1 MSRAKLSAA
10 LALLLGVTL
19 FPATHA
25 AAKPAAK
32 PVKAESA
39 VGMKVPDH
47 ERFVLPNRLTILLL
61 QKKEV
66 PTIAFSG
73 FVRGG
78 ALADPADKP
87 GVASL
92 AAGLLDRGA
101 GKRNA
106 YEFADAVEGAGG
118 VFNAAAGAEAVNV
131 SGQFLSRDRALMVEL
146 LADALMRPRFDA
158 DEFTGY
164 RDREIEFIKSAK
176 DSDPSQIIGIY
187 GRAALFGK
195 HPYGRPQSGSERSL
209 ARITQSDVVSYHAAN
224 FGADRTTLVF
234 AGDLDTKW
242 MKQALTAAFGGW
254 AKAKS
259 AVPAL
264 TPAPRVT
271 GRRIVLIDAPGAAQT
286 YFWLGNVGVDRRYN
300 GRPAL
305 DLVNTLY
312 GGRFTSLL
320 NTELRIKSGLTYGA
334 SSRFTR
340 ATVAG
345 DFAIRS
351 FTQTDTT
358 AQALD
363 LTLKTLD
370 DLKHGAIAPDM
381 LESARAYVLGQ
392 YPLQLETAAHWAGA
406 LSDLEFFGL
415 GKEYIEG
422 YGPAL
427 AKVDVAET
435 AAVTADA
442 FPRPTDLVMVLIGDA
457 AKIREVAQ
465 KYGPVTEMKL
475 SDPDFVAPA
484 AAGK

>member
-1 MSRAKLSAA
+1 MSRAVKLFAA
-10 LALLLGVTL
+10 LLAACAPLVS
-19 FPATHA
+19 FA
-25 AAKPAAK
+25 AAPA
-32 PVKAESA
+32 KAEA
-39 VGMKVPDH
+39 AMGMKVPAH
-47 ERFVLPNRLTILLL
+47 ERFVLPNGLTILLL
-61 QKKEV
+61 PKKDV
-66 PTIAFSG
+66 PTIAFAG

-87 GVASL
+87 GVGSL
-92 AAGLLDRGA
+92 VAGLLDRGA

-106 YEFADAVEGAGG
+106 YEFADAVEGVGG
-118 VFNAAAGAEAVNV
+118 SFNAAAGAEAINVN
-131 SGQFLSRDRALMVEL
+131 GQFLARDRALMIEL
-146 LADALMRPRFDA
+146 LADALMRPHFDA
-158 DEFTGY
+158 GEFASY

-195 HPYGRPQSGSERSL
+195 HPYGRPQGGSERSL
-209 ARITQSDVVSYHAAN
+209 AAITQGDVVAYHAAN
-224 FGADRTTLVF
+224 FGADRATLVF
-234 AGDLDTKW
+234 AGDLDAKW
-242 MKQALTAAFGGW
+242 MKQALTTAFGGW

-259 AVPAL
+259 AVPTLAR
-264 TPAPRVT
+264 APRST
-271 GRRIVLIDAPGAAQT
+271 GRRVVLIDAPGAAQT
-286 YFWLGNVGVDRRYN
+286 YFWLGNVGVDRRYS

-340 ATVAG
+340 ATVPG
-345 DFAIRS
+345 EFAIRS

-370 DLKHGAIAPDM
+370 DLKHGALAPEM

-392 YPLQLETAAHWAGA
+392 YPLQLETAAHWAGT
-406 LSDLEFFGL
+406 LSDLEFYGL
-415 GKEYIEG
+415 GDDYIEG
-422 YGPAL
+422 YAPAL
-427 AKVDVAET
+427 AKVDLAET

-442 FPRPTDLVMVLIGDA
+442 FPRATDLVIVLIGDA

-465 KYGPVTEMKL
+465 KYGTVTEIKL
-475 SDPDFVAPA
+475 SDPDFAAPA
-484 AAGK
+484 AATK